1 MELASVGTLD
11 EAIKVRMFDL
21 KDANQRKMRQIFRA
35 VLRTMRD
42 VAQVRRGEQGD
53 HVRDHLPTMGA

>member
-1 MELASVGTLD
+1 MGTLD

-21 KDANQRKMRQIFRA
+21 KDANPRKTRQIFRA

-42 VAQVRRGEQGD
+42 VAQVRGSRLNEPF
-53 HVRDHLPTMGA
+53 R